1 MLQRK
6 QTLFLLAAF
15 FLSLFLF
22 TGPLSI
28 ITIENDEIILRHN
41 GAFTRTGED
50 LAVSTGP
57 MTIYFAIVS
66 TLIFLSIFSYKKR
79 SRQMRIV
86 LFLMIFSA
94 GMFGIIFYYIKY
106 IQMKFDG
113 IQNIFQWRIVIPP
126 IVLILLYLAFKGIQ
140 KDELMVKA
148 YDRIR

>member
-15 FLSLFLF
+15 ILSLFLF

-28 ITIENDEIILRHN
+28 ITIENDEIELRHY

-79 SRQMRIV
+79 TRQMRIV

-106 IQMKFDG
+106 IQLKFDG
-113 IQNIFQWRIVIPP
+113 IQNIFQGRIVIPP

>member
-6 QTLFLLAAF
+6 QTLYLLGAF
-15 FLSLFLF
+15 VLSLFLL
-22 TGPLSI
+22 TGPLSVI
-28 ITIENDEIILRHN
+28 LVENGEIVLKHS
-41 GAFTRTGED
+41 GAFTGTGDNLNVETWP
-50 LAVSTGP
+50 LTV
-57 MTIYFAIVS
+57 YIVIIS
-66 TLIFLSIFSYKKR
+66 VLIFLNIFSYKNR
-79 SRQMRIV
+79 TRQMRIT

-94 GMFGIIFYYIKY
+94 GMVGLIFYYIKY
-106 IQMKFDG
+106 IMTRFDG

>member
-1 MLQRK
+1 
-6 QTLFLLAAF
+6 
-15 FLSLFLF
+15 
-22 TGPLSI
+22 
-28 ITIENDEIILRHN
+28 
-41 GAFTRTGED
+41 
-50 LAVSTGP
+50 
-57 MTIYFAIVS
+57 
-66 TLIFLSIFSYKKR
+66 
-79 SRQMRIV
+79 MRIV

>member
-15 FLSLFLF
+15 FLSLLLF
-22 TGPLSI
+22 TGPLSV
-28 ITIENDEIILRHN
+28 ITLENDEIILRHY
-41 GAFTRTGED
+41 GAITRTGED

-66 TLIFLSIFSYKKR
+66 ALIFFSIFSYKKR